1 MHSGILKFA
10 AAFCFGVL
18 TSASVASAAPVGGLA
33 IRDGAAAV
41 GLIDQVQRCRCVE
54 RRWNGSCKLRVC
66 RDRWEANVDSAE
78 PADPVAPSS
87 DAGEEP
93 DDRSMASPDQE
104 GQHKKVVKR
113 RKRGA
118 E

>member
-1 MHSGILKFA
+1 MHSRILKLTA
-10 AAFCFGVL
+10 AAFCFGIL
-18 TSASVASAAPVGGLA
+18 TSASVASAAPVGGVA

-66 RDRWEANVDSAE
+66 RDHWGGSVDSAE

-93 DDRSMASPDQE
+93 DDRSMADQE
-104 GQHKKVVKR
+104 GQNKKELKR
-113 RKRGA
+113 RKHGDQ
-118 E
+118 